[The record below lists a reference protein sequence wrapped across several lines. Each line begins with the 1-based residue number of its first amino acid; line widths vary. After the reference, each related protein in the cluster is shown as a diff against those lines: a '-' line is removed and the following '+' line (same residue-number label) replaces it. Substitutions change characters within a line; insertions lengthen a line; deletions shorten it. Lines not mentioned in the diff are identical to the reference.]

1 MREAD
6 AVDEGCGP
14 LDRMIGGGSH
24 IHGPE
29 RDDLLCLTALE
40 VMRRGTAAGLPE
52 TGARVLR
59 SLLLLW
65 TQRLKASP
73 DVTRRICFQVG
84 DLTGFGLDQAE
95 QGIEELGE
103 HLPLEQ
109 ASGLHGDL
117 TLDLAPWLDERDHV
131 LLGDLN
137 RHWLG
142 RHVQAVQRACYGAEL
157 MIESYLDPELTQSRR
172 PGANDRLTQ
181 LQDRWRRLKTR
192 LHYSRPLQFEQ
203 AMENPWALHDEVAE
217 LEHLHDC
224 VVGLQ
229 ADPVGAPMLF
239 SELWMQE
246 GSAKLQALNLPAA
259 PVDPRANGPD
269 LRVVGGTHLDGRGS

>member
-6 AVDEGCGP
+6 AVYEDYGP
-14 LDRMIGGGSH
+14 LDRIIGGGSH

-40 VMRRGTAAGLPE
+40 VMRRGTAAGLSE

-65 TQRLKASP
+65 IQRLKAAP
-73 DVTRRICFQVG
+73 DSTRRFRFQVG
-84 DLTGFGLDQAE
+84 DLIGFELDQAE
-95 QGIEELGE
+95 RGIEELGE
-103 HLPLEQ
+103 HVPIEQ
-109 ASGLHGDL
+109 TSGLHGDL
-117 TLDLAPWLDERDHV
+117 TLDLSPWLDERDHV
-131 LLGDLN
+131 LVGDLN

-142 RHVQAVQRACYGAEL
+142 RHVQAVQRACHGAEL
-157 MIESYLDPELTQSRR
+157 MIESYLDPELTQSHR
-172 PGANDRLTQ
+172 PGAMDRLTQ
-181 LQDRWRRLKTR
+181 LQDRWRRLKVR
-192 LHYSRPLQFEQ
+192 LHYCRPLQFGL
-203 AMENPWALHDEVAE
+203 AMENPWSLYDEVAE

-259 PVDPRANGPD
+259 PVEPQSNRPD
-269 LRVVGGTHLDGRGS
+269 LRLVGGTHLDGRGF